1 MIAQLSARNR
11 SDYFRI
17 TFEMILSFESK
28 NRWRRKKFCSW
39 KGRRQDGTINPF
51 GSNICIGL
59 SSKWARSASL
69 TLRRSFDKA
78 YTLGEGEEGGGVESS
93 PRFQN
98 LNLAASLL
106 FAPSTLDRFPFDDAP
121 PLVIRPG
128 VPVYRE
134 TLSLLWDEY
143 IKLKTRRKC
152 LGSVLQLFVGRVSQN
167 SFIFRN
173 R

>member
-39 KGRRQDGTINPF
+39 KGRRQDGTINPI

-128 VPVYRE
+128 VPGISWNFISFVRRVYKAE
-134 TLSLLWDEY
+134 NTT
-143 IKLKTRRKC
+143 KVFRKC
-152 LGSVLQLFVGRVSQN
+152 FATLCRPCFAK
-167 SFIFRN
+167 
-173 R
+173 